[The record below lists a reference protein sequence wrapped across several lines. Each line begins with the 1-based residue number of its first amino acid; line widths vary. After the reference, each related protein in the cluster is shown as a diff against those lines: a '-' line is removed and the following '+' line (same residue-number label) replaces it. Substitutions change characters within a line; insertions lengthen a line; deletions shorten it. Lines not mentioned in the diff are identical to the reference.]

1 MGYITKKKE
10 KNDNHGPPMV
20 VLHCNRII
28 TRPKIIF
35 RNLKKKK
42 KFLTNKWPKKMFFMI
57 LPNLIIVVI
66 FGNCNHDSGGFTTW
80 SPSF

>member
-1 MGYITKKKE
+1 MVETMGYITKKKE

-42 KFLTNKWPKKMFFMI
+42 KFLTNK
-57 LPNLIIVVI
+57 
-66 FGNCNHDSGGFTTW
+66 
-80 SPSF
+80 